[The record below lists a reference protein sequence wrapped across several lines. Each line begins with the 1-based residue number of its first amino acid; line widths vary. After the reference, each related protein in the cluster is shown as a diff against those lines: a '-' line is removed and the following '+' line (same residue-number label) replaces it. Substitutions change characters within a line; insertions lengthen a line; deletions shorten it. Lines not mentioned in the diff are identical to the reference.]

1 MYISKSRAPA
11 LDLVLKKIADD
22 KTMTLFI
29 SIALSKADRSHGH
42 LRIMNLTKKQ
52 YYSRVSGLLK
62 SGLIKRQKGEYSLTL
77 FGRVVYD
84 AQVTIGQA
92 LNYYWKLKS
101 IESIQNSIADK
112 ELPPTELLKI
122 IDTLIDNHKIK
133 DNLMRGLL
141 TFEDNPANCH
151 HYQ

>member
-1 MYISKSRAPA
+1 MYISKSRTPT
-11 LDLVLKKIADD
+11 LDRVLKKIADD

-29 SIALSKADRSHGH
+29 SIALSKADKSHEH
-42 LRIMNLTKKQ
+42 LRIMNLSKKQ

-77 FGRVVYD
+77 FGRVICD
-84 AQVTIGQA
+84 AQVTISQA

-101 IESIQNSIADK
+101 IESIQNFITNK
-112 ELPPTELLKI
+112 KLPPTELLKI

-133 DNLMRGLL
+133 DNLMGRLL
-141 TFEDNPANCH
+141 AFEDKPANCH